1 MNLFDGL
8 EKFGIKAS
16 QDMGLY
22 DDERQ
27 AEKEEEEK
35 LKAKTSEPKEE
46 DFLLEKAMRCP
57 VCDSTFKSIVMK
69 TGKAKRLESDQD
81 LRPRQQ
87 YIDGLKYDVSA
98 CPHCGYAALNR
109 YFEHVTTGQIKLIRE
124 QVCSRFQP
132 TMMTPGI
139 RSISYD
145 EAIEKHKL
153 SLYNAMIKKART
165 SEKAYNCLIISWLL
179 RGKSEQLGQDHPEYQ
194 DCVEEEE
201 TFYKEAYEGLMKAVS
216 SELFPICGMDQNTVD
231 YILAVMSAHFKQYD
245 VASKCLSRVLT
256 SATANHKVK
265 DLALELKDEI
275 LIELRKKN

>member
-22 DDERQ
+22 EDERL
-27 AEKEEEEK
+27 AERKEEEK
-35 LKAKTSEPKEE
+35 LKTMTSEPKEE
-46 DFLLEKAMRCP
+46 DFLLEKTILCP
-57 VCDSTFKSIVMK
+57 VCDVKFKSIVMK

-98 CPHCGYAALNR
+98 CPYCGYAALNR
-109 YFEHVTTGQIKLIRE
+109 YFEHATTGQIKLIRE
-124 QVCSRFQP
+124 QICSRFQP
-132 TMMTPGI
+132 SIITSGI

-145 EAIEKHKL
+145 EAIDKHKL
-153 SLYNAMIKKART
+153 SLYNAIVKKART

-179 RGKSEQLGQDHPEYQ
+179 RGKSEELGVEHPDYQ
-194 DCVEEEE
+194 ACVDEEEA
-201 TFYKEAYEGLMKAVS
+201 FYKEAYEGLVKAVA
-216 SELFPICGMDQNTVD
+216 SESYPICGMDQNTVD

-256 SATANHKVK
+256 SATANHKIK
-265 DLALELKDEI
+265 DLTLELKDEI
-275 LIELRKKN
+275 LAELKKR